1 MPLRTFYIIIKSD
14 YVDNKGYL
22 NLFPW
27 MKIHG
32 SIEAYSYKVARERNY
47 VCFHEWKFMAL
58 LKPQHYTSTSLT
70 ADLFPWMKIHGSIEA
85 FKFSAELGFLMQ
97 FPWMKIHGS
106 IEAYAG
112 VSSQPHPGGFH
123 EWKFMALLKLMQED
137 RWGGILSCFHEW
149 KFMALLKHPGAA
161 DRAIIADQVS
171 MNENSWLYW
180 SEEQTVNDGRN
191 KSIGFHEWKFM
202 ALLKRD
208 HIWCRSWWEW
218 RWFPWMKIHG
228 SIEAEFQWF
237 IHNRHGRRFP
247 WMKIHGSI
255 EA

>member
-1 MPLRTFYIIIKSD
+1 MALLKHTPIRLQGNGITFVSMNENSWLYWSLSITLPPPWPLI
-14 YVDNKGYL
+14 
-22 NLFPW
+22 
-27 MKIHG
+27 
-32 SIEAYSYKVARERNY
+32 
-47 VCFHEWKFMAL
+47 CFHEWKFMAL
-58 LKPQHYTSTSLT
+58 LKLSSSPLSLDFSCSFHEWKFMALLKRRSVTYREACQH
-70 ADLFPWMKIHGSIEA
+70 M
-85 FKFSAELGFLMQ
+85 